1 MCVCACMCVYIS
13 RCYQPCFP
21 RINYFTHLLFRSVLF
36 NFYICVNFL
45 LILISHLIPLPPENY
60 ELHDFNIL
68 KLLSKNFLGKKFYGL
83 VYDHSGKCFMCS
95 SINTYSAAVEQCSID
110 ICRSSLLWCSCIYL
124 LFDFLSSVSIHYEKN
139 GIEIST
145 YIFELSISPFHYV
158 SFCLIYFGTQL
169 TETYL
174 PLEFCFL
181 LYIIYINI
189 YKHTSLIL
197 LLIGLD

>member
-1 MCVCACMCVYIS
+1 
-13 RCYQPCFP
+13 
-21 RINYFTHLLFRSVLF
+21 
-36 NFYICVNFL
+36 
-45 LILISHLIPLPPENY
+45 
-60 ELHDFNIL
+60 
-68 KLLSKNFLGKKFYGL
+68 
-83 VYDHSGKCFMCS
+83 MCS
-95 SINTYSAAVEQCSID
+95 SINAYSAAVEQCSID
-110 ICRSSLLWCSCIYL
+110 ICRSSLLWCSGIYL
-124 LFDFLSSVSIHYEKN
+124 LFDFLSSISIHYEKN

-158 SFCLIYFGTQL
+158 TFCLIYFRTQL

-181 LYIIYINI
+181 LYIIHINI